1 MSLCLIPFFK
11 MFTSLCNA
19 GNIASQMGKHAI
31 GTAVLVGIVSE
42 SQSKTLSKER
52 SDKSK
57 KRKQMR
63 ERKQVVSRVL
73 PAMEF
78 IKKTI
83 SKDHECIPRNE

>member
-1 MSLCLIPFFK
+1 
-11 MFTSLCNA
+11 
-19 GNIASQMGKHAI
+19 MGKHAI

-52 SDKSK
+52 FDKSK
-57 KRKQMR
+57 KQKQMR

-78 IKKTI
+78 IKNTI

>member
-1 MSLCLIPFFK
+1 
-11 MFTSLCNA
+11 
-19 GNIASQMGKHAI
+19 MGKHAI

-42 SQSKTLSKER
+42 SQSKTLSKKR
-52 SDKSK
+52 FDKSK
-57 KRKQMR
+57 KQKQMR

-78 IKKTI
+78 IKNTI